1 MPMGASR
8 YCGGC
13 KTMAVPASA
22 LTITRES
29 EDAAKALKLA
39 FLGIFCFGFIV
50 APMAISAA
58 LTARKE
64 IAANPTVGGLGKAN
78 AALIIAPAVLIVSVV
93 GAILRVKGMG
103 R

>member
-1 MPMGASR
+1 
-8 YCGGC
+8 
-13 KTMAVPASA
+13 MAVPASA

-29 EDAAKALKLA
+29 EDATRALRLA

-64 IAANPTVGGLGKAN
+64 IGRDATVGGLGKAN
-78 AALIIAPAVLIVSVV
+78 AALLIAPAVLIMSLV
-93 GAILRVKGMG
+93 GMVARIKGALP
-103 R
+103 

>member
-1 MPMGASR
+1 
-8 YCGGC
+8 
-13 KTMAVPASA
+13 MAVPASA

-29 EDAAKALKLA
+29 EEANRALKLA

-58 LTARKE
+58 LNARRE
-64 IAANPTVGGLGKAN
+64 IAGDRTIGGLGKAN
-78 AALIIAPAVLIVSVV
+78 AALVIAPAVLIVSVV
-93 GAILRVKGMG
+93 GLILRVKGIG

>member
-1 MPMGASR
+1 MGASR
-8 YCGGC
+8 YCAGC

-29 EDAAKALKLA
+29 EEANKALKLS

-58 LTARKE
+58 LNARKE
-64 IAANPTVGGLGKAN
+64 ILADRTIGGLGKAN
-78 AALIIAPAVLIVSVV
+78 AALIIAPAVLIVSIV
-93 GAILRVKGMG
+93 GLFVRMKGIG